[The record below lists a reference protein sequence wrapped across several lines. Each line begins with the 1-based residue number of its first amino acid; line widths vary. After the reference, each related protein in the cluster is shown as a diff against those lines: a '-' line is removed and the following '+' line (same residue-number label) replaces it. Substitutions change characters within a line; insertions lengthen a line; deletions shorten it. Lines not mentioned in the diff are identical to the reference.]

1 MIVIGLCLSILFLG
15 IGDLCDSDKDNDGID
30 NLEDNCPLIPNPDQ
44 IDEDLDGQG
53 DACDED
59 DDGDGVPDD
68 IDNCPHNS
76 EIGSTDFRA
85 IQPISLCIGDDKVG
99 GSYKKVY

>member
-15 IGDLCDSDKDNDGID
+15 IGDLCDSDKDNDGIE

-85 IQPISLCIGDDKVG
+85 IQPISLCIGDDKVHR
-99 GSYKKVY
+99 